1 MPTAP
6 SLRRRRLAAE
16 LRKLREQSGLGVT
29 DVAKRLDWQASR
41 ISRIENRQSSISG
54 PDLRKLLDLYE
65 VEDQEYRAY
74 LAEIARRLNERGWW
88 QKYSGEIVGTGLA
101 DLISLEEGA
110 RTIRTYEQELM
121 PGLLQTPEY
130 AQAVFRVGWPL
141 NTADQVKRKVEIR
154 IERQQVLTRPDPPPP
169 RFSAVLGEG
178 ALRRPVGGREVMLR
192 QLEHLMQLPQDLANV
207 TIQVLPFDT
216 GVHPAMVGPFSM
228 MTFPDPDDLGVVNLE
243 SAAGVL
249 FLEEAAEIRIYDE
262 IWSTLQARALS
273 PDDSMTFL
281 RSTSFG
287 YRLGEGM
294 KVTQPS
300 ERGMR

>member
-16 LRKLREQSGLGVT
+16 LRRLREQSGLGVT

-41 ISRIENRQSSISG
+41 LSRLENRQSSISG

-65 VEDQEYRAY
+65 VEDQDYRTY
-74 LAEIARRLNERGWW
+74 LTEIARRLNERGWW
-88 QKYSGEIVGTGLA
+88 QKYSGEITGTGLA
-101 DLISLEEGA
+101 DLISVEEET
-110 RTIRTYEQELM
+110 RTIRSYEQELV

-130 AQAVFRVGWPL
+130 AQEIFRAGWPI

-154 IERQQVLTRPDPPPP
+154 IERQQVLTRPEPPPP

-178 ALRRPVGGREVMLR
+178 VLRRPVGGREVMLR
-192 QLEHLMQLPQDLANV
+192 QLEYLMQLPRDQPNV

-216 GVHPAMVGPFSM
+216 GVHPAMVAPFTM
-228 MTFPDPDDLGVVNLE
+228 LTFPDPDDRGMVNLE

-249 FLEEAAEIRIYDE
+249 FLEDPAEIRIYDE

-273 PDDSMTFL
+273 PDDSQTFL

-287 YRLGEGM
+287 YRLGEGI
-294 KVTQPS
+294 K
-300 ERGMR
+300 

>member
-16 LRKLREQSGLGVT
+16 LRKLREQSGLGVI

-41 ISRIENRQSSISG
+41 LSRLENRQSSISS
-54 PDLRKLLDLYE
+54 PDLRKLLDLYQ
-65 VEDQEYRAY
+65 VEDPGYRAF
-74 LAEIARRLNERGWW
+74 LTEIARRLNERGWW
-88 QKYSGEIVGTGLA
+88 QKYAGEITGTGLA
-101 DLISLEEGA
+101 DLISLEEET

-121 PGLLQTPEY
+121 PGMLQIPEY
-130 AQAVFRVGWPL
+130 AQEIFRAGWPI
-141 NTADQVKRKVEIR
+141 NTAEQVKRKVEIR

-169 RFSAVLGEG
+169 RFSVVLGE
-178 ALRRPVGGREVMLR
+178 AVLRRPVGGREVMLR
-192 QLEHLMQLPQDLANV
+192 QLEHLMQLPRDQPNI

-216 GVHPAMVGPFSM
+216 GVHPAMVGPFTM
-228 MTFPDPDDLGVVNLE
+228 LTFQDPDDRGMVNLE
-243 SAAGVL
+243 SAAGML
-249 FLEEAAEIRIYDE
+249 FLEEPAEIRVYDE

-273 PDDSMTFL
+273 PDDSQTFL

-294 KVTQPS
+294 K
-300 ERGMR
+300 